1 MALLVIR
8 GCGHLRKASPG
19 KRRSQK
25 RKREAGSGEKERKK
39 EEKRD
44 CSLLFAPGSRLKTE
58 TPLNRAGY
66 RL

>member
-1 MALLVIR
+1 
-8 GCGHLRKASPG
+8 LRKASPG